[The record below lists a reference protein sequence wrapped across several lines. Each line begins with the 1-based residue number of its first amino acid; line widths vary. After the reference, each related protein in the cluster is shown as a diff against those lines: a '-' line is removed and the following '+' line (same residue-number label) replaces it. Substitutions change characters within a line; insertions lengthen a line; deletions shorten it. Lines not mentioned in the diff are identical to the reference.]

1 MRMILKSLHGEN
13 FKGIK
18 SIDIKFGEKKTKIS
32 GQNAVGKTTIFDMF
46 SWLLFNKNSAG
57 EEKFNVRPLDKN
69 NKRIDNVEIKVVGVI
84 EVDGKEVELSKV
96 QKQNWVKKR
105 GTDTVTLQGN
115 VNSFEIDG
123 YPKSEAEFKA
133 YVSNLAQSEE
143 MFKMLTNPQYFSSLK
158 WKDQRDILMKLT
170 TEVSDVELAKEMF
183 DENAYA
189 ESLIEELEK
198 APSTDDIRAK
208 FQKALTEW
216 KKKQAEIPVRIDE
229 AEKSKVDV
237 DVAEQELLKADL
249 ERKIEAVDDRM
260 ENAGTEIGRLRGKEM
275 QLQFDMSGIMQVMN
289 DELSAKRRGLDSAK
303 DDATREF
310 NDLHNQIQS
319 AENQIKAN
327 EKTIS
332 DTDEERKNLGV
343 EYNAEFSKAF
353 DEMPYLFDESKW
365 KFDESTTVCSLC
377 GQKLPQDKIESLK
390 ADFEQKKADAKARAE
405 KQLEDARKA
414 FDDAKGGKLKD
425 LIAKGNTCKAEIE
438 RLTKENTKLQEDIT
452 ALKEQESKALA
463 EQNDYAKQLSEIP
476 AEADYSQNEEY
487 VKLKTEH
494 DKILADIAKLESE
507 GADKVVTD
515 LKAEKTNLQAQLDEV
530 NKVIAQ
536 AANNVAIDDRIETLR
551 DEQKEIGQKVAD
563 QEQMLYLLEEFIRF
577 KLNKVSESINSH
589 FKTVNFKL
597 FEMQLNGGMK
607 DCCECTVNG
616 VGYSDLNNGH
626 KILAGLDII
635 RSLSELYGVSVPIFV
650 DNAESLTSNYTSD
663 SQLVLLIAKKPQYMD
678 ENGEI
683 HDVDENYDPKIHK
696 LVYDGSLKV
705 EVS

>member
-1 MRMILKSLHGEN
+1 MRMILKSLHMEN

-18 SIDIKFGEKKTKIS
+18 SLDVNFSNKTSIK
-32 GQNAVGKTTIFDMF
+32 GQNAVGKTTIFDAF
-46 SWLLFNKNSAG
+46 TWLLFNKNSAG
-57 EEKFNVRPLDKN
+57 EEKFNVRPLDKDGH
-69 NKRIDNVEIKVVGVI
+69 RIDNVEIEVIGVI

-133 YVSNLAQSEE
+133 YVSGLAQSEE

-158 WKDQRDILMKLT
+158 WKDQRDILMKLVA
-170 TEVSDVELAKEMF
+170 EVSDVELAQTDAK
-183 DENAYA
+183 YA
-189 ESLIEELEK
+189 PLIDELEK

-208 FQKALTEW
+208 FSKALSEW

-229 AEKSKVDV
+229 AEKSKIDV

-249 ERKIEAVDDRM
+249 ERKIEAVNDRM

-319 AENQIKAN
+319 AENQIKTN

-332 DTDEERKNLGV
+332 DTDAERKNLGV

-365 KFDESTTVCSLC
+365 VFNENSTVCSLC
-377 GQKLPQDKIESLK
+377 GQQLPANKIEQLK
-390 ADFEQKKADAKARAE
+390 ADFEQKKADAKARAT
-405 KQLEDARKA
+405 KQLEDERKA
-414 FDDAKGGKLKD
+414 FDDAKGAKLKG
-425 LIAKGNTCKAEIE
+425 LIDKGNACEADIE
-438 RLTKENTKLQEDIT
+438 RLTKENAKLQEDIV

-463 EQNDYAKQLSEIP
+463 KQNDYAKQLSEIP

-487 VKLKTEH
+487 VKLKAEQ
-494 DKILADIAKLESE
+494 DEVLADIAKLEST
-507 GADKVVTD
+507 GADKVVDD
-515 LKAEKTNLQAQLDEV
+515 LKAEKKDLQEQLDEV
-530 NKVIAQ
+530 NGIIAK
-536 AANNVAIDDRIETLR
+536 ASMNVEIDERITQLQT
-551 DEQKEIGQKVAD
+551 EQKEIGQKVAD
-563 QEQMLYLLEEFIRF
+563 QEQMLYLLEEFMRF

-616 VGYSDLNNGH
+616 VPYSTLNSGH
-626 KILAGLDII
+626 RIIAGLDII
-635 RSLSELYGVSVPIFV
+635 SSLSELYGVSVPIFI
-650 DNAESLTSNYTSD
+650 DNAESLNEFNVPD
-663 SQLVLLIAKKPQYMD
+663 MDAQLILLSVTEDKQ
-678 ENGEI
+678 
-683 HDVDENYDPKIHK
+683 
-696 LVYDGSLKV
+696 LKV
-705 EVS
+705 EGA

>member
-32 GQNAVGKTTIFDMF
+32 GQNASGKTTIFDIF

-57 EEKFNVRPLDKN
+57 EEKFNVRPLDKDG
-69 NKRIDNVEIKVVGVI
+69 KRIDNVEIKVVAVLD
-84 EVDGKEVELSKV
+84 VDGKEVELSKV

-115 VNSFEIDG
+115 INSFEIDG
-123 YPKSEAEFKA
+123 YPKSEAEFKS
-133 YVSNLAQSEE
+133 YISGLAQSEE

-158 WKDQRDILMKLT
+158 WKEQRDILMKLIADF
-170 TEVSDVELAKEMF
+170 SDVELAKS
-183 DENAYA
+183 DAKYA
-189 ESLIEELEK
+189 PLIGELEK

-208 FQKALTEW
+208 FSKALSEW

-260 ENAGTEIGRLRGKEM
+260 GNAGTEIGRLRGKEI
-275 QLQFDMSGIMQVMN
+275 QLQFDMSGIAQTMN
-289 DELSAKRRGLDSAK
+289 RELSNRRSNI
-303 DDATREF
+303 DA
-310 NDLHNQIQS
+310 DLCGCKNEMDHF
-319 AENQIKAN
+319 KA
-327 EKTIS
+327 TIS
-332 DTDEERKNLGV
+332 LKEKQIADNAKAIADADAERKKLG
-343 EYNAEFSKAF
+343 EQYNSEKAKAF
-353 DEMPYLFDESKW
+353 DETPYLFDESKW
-365 KFDESTTVCSLC
+365 IFDESTTVCSLC

-390 ADFEQKKADAKARAE
+390 ADFEQKKADAKARAT

-414 FDDAKGGKLKD
+414 FDDAKGAKLKG
-425 LIAKGNTCKAEIE
+425 LIDKGNACKADIE
-438 RLTKENTKLQEDIT
+438 RMTKENAKLQEDIV

-463 EQNDYAKQLSEIP
+463 KQNDYAKQLSEIQ

-515 LKAEKTNLQAQLDEV
+515 LKAEKTNLQAQLGEV

-577 KLNKVSESINSH
+577 KLDKISESINSH

-597 FEMQLNGGMK
+597 FETQLNGGMK

-616 VGYSDLNNGH
+616 VPYSTLNSGH
-626 KILAGLDII
+626 RIVAGLDII

-650 DNAESLTSNYTSD
+650 DNAESLNDFNVPDMDT
-663 SQLVLLIAKKPQYMD
+663 QLILLSVSADKQ
-678 ENGEI
+678 
-683 HDVDENYDPKIHK
+683 
-696 LVYDGSLKV
+696 LKV
-705 EVS
+705 EGV

>member
-1 MRMILKSLHGEN
+1 MKMMLKSLHLEN
-13 FKGIK
+13 FKGSK
-18 SIDIKFGEKKTKIS
+18 LLDVNFTEKTKTK
-32 GQNAVGKTTIFDMF
+32 GQNASGKTTVFDAF
-46 SWLLFNKNSAG
+46 TWLLFNKNSAG
-57 EEKFNVRPLDKN
+57 EEKFNVRPLDKDG
-69 NKRIDNVEIKVVGVI
+69 KRIDNVEIKVAAVLD
-84 EVDGKEVELSKV
+84 VDGKEVELSKV

-105 GTDTVTLQGN
+105 GTDIVTLQGN

-133 YVSNLAQSEE
+133 YVSGLAQNEE

-208 FQKALTEW
+208 FSKALSEW

-260 ENAGTEIGRLRGKEM
+260 ENAGTEIDRLRGKEM
-275 QLQFDMSGIMQVMN
+275 QLQFDMSGIAQTMN
-289 DELSAKRRGLDSAK
+289 RELSNRRSNI
-303 DDATREF
+303 DA
-310 NDLHNQIQS
+310 DLCGCKNEMDHF
-319 AENQIKAN
+319 KA
-327 EKTIS
+327 TIS
-332 DTDEERKNLGV
+332 LKEKQIADNAKAIADADAERKKLG
-343 EYNAEFSKAF
+343 EQYNSEKAKAF
-353 DEMPYLFDESKW
+353 DETPYLFDESKW
-365 KFDESTTVCSLC
+365 VFDENSTVCSLC
-377 GQKLPQDKIESLK
+377 GRKLPADKIEQLK
-390 ADFEQKKADAKARAE
+390 TDFEERKTKAKADAKRKLNDSKSDFITQKESNLEEIKAYGFAKKNLIE
-405 KQLEDARKA
+405 ELTKKNADLNTEIDALKKQEQDA
-414 FDDAKGGKLKD
+414 
-425 LIAKGNTCKAEIE
+425 IAK
-438 RLTKENTKLQEDIT
+438 KEEL
-452 ALKEQESKALA
+452 S
-463 EQNDYAKQLSEIP
+463 KQLSEIP
-476 AEADYSQNEEY
+476 SEADYSQNEEY
-487 VKLKTEH
+487 VKLKAEH

-507 GADKVVTD
+507 GADKVVTN
-515 LKAEKTNLQAQLDEV
+515 LKAEKADLQSQLDEV

-597 FEMQLNGGMK
+597 FETQLNGGLK

-616 VGYSDLNNGH
+616 VPYSTLNSGH
-626 KILAGLDII
+626 RIVAGLDII

-650 DNAESLTSNYTSD
+650 DNAESLNEFNVPD
-663 SQLVLLIAKKPQYMD
+663 MDAQLILLSVTEDKQ
-678 ENGEI
+678 
-683 HDVDENYDPKIHK
+683 
-696 LVYDGSLKV
+696 LKV
-705 EVS
+705 EGV

>member
-1 MRMILKSLHGEN
+1 MEN

-18 SIDIKFGEKKTKIS
+18 SLDVNFSNKTSIK
-32 GQNAVGKTTIFDMF
+32 GQNAAGKTTIFDAF
-46 SWLLFNKNSAG
+46 TWLLFNKNSAG
-57 EEKFNVRPLDKN
+57 EEKFNVRPLDKDGH
-69 NKRIDNVEIKVVGVI
+69 RIDNVEIKVVGVI

-123 YPKSEAEFKA
+123 YPKSEADFKA
-133 YVSNLAQSEE
+133 YVSNLAQSDD

-208 FQKALTEW
+208 FSKALSEW

-229 AEKSKVDV
+229 AEKSKIDV
-237 DVAEQELLKADL
+237 DVAEQELAKTDL
-249 ERKIEAVDDRM
+249 TRRIAECDKKI
-260 ENAGTEIGRLRGKEM
+260 ENAGSALGDLRSKEM
-275 QLQFDMSGIMQVMN
+275 QLQFDMSGMEQTMN
-289 DELSAKRRGLDSAK
+289 RELSNKRSIM
-303 DDATREF
+303 DAELRDCKNELEHFAVTISLKEK
-310 NDLHNQIQS
+310 QIS
-319 AENQIKAN
+319 DN
-327 EKTIS
+327 EKTI
-332 DTDEERKNLGV
+332 TDADAERKKLG
-343 EYNAEFSKAF
+343 EQYNAEKAKAF
-353 DEMPYLFDESKW
+353 DETPYLFDESKW
-365 KFDESTTVCSLC
+365 VFDESTTICSLC
-377 GQKLPQDKIESLK
+377 GQKLPADKIEQLK
-390 ADFEQKKADAKARAE
+390 ADFEERKTKAKADAKRKLNDSKSDFITQKE
-405 KQLEDARKA
+405 SNLEEIKA
-414 FDDAKGGKLKD
+414 YGFAKKN
-425 LIAKGNTCKAEIE
+425 LIEE
-438 RLTKENTKLQEDIT
+438 LTKKNADLQMEIDSLKKQEQGTFTNKEELCKL
-452 ALKEQESKALA
+452 
-463 EQNDYAKQLSEIP
+463 LSEIP
-476 AEADYSQNEEY
+476 EEADYSQNEEY
-487 VKLKTEH
+487 VKLKAEH

-536 AANNVAIDDRIETLR
+536 AANNIMIDDRIETLR

-577 KLNKVSESINSH
+577 KLDKVSESINSH

-616 VGYSDLNNGH
+616 VPYSTLNSGH
-626 KILAGLDII
+626 RIVAGLDII

-650 DNAESLTSNYTSD
+650 DNAESLNEFNVPD
-663 SQLVLLIAKKPQYMD
+663 MDAQLILLSVTEDKQ
-678 ENGEI
+678 
-683 HDVDENYDPKIHK
+683 
-696 LVYDGSLKV
+696 LKV
-705 EVS
+705 EGV

>member
-1 MRMILKSLHGEN
+1 MRMILKSLHMEN

-18 SIDIKFGEKKTKIS
+18 SLDVNFSNKTSIK
-32 GQNAVGKTTIFDMF
+32 GQNAAGKTTIFDAF
-46 SWLLFNKNSAG
+46 TWLLFNKNSAG
-57 EEKFNVRPLDKN
+57 EEKFNVRPLDKDG
-69 NKRIDNVEIKVVGVI
+69 KRIDNVEIKVVAVLD
-84 EVDGKEVELSKV
+84 VDGKEVELSKT

-123 YPKSEAEFKA
+123 YPKSEADFKA
-133 YVSNLAQSEE
+133 YVSGLAQSED

-170 TEVSDVELAKEMF
+170 AEVSDVELAKA
-183 DENAYA
+183 DAKYA
-189 ESLIEELEK
+189 PLLGELEK

-208 FQKALTEW
+208 FSKALSEW

-249 ERKIEAVDDRM
+249 ERKIEAVEDRM
-260 ENAGTEIGRLRGKEM
+260 ENAGDEIDKLRGKEM
-275 QLQFDMSGIMQVMN
+275 QLQFDMSGITQTMN
-289 DELSAKRRGLDSAK
+289 NELSAKRRELDSVK
-303 DDATREF
+303 VDATREF
-310 NDLHNQIQS
+310 NDLHNQIQT

-327 EKTIS
+327 EKIIA
-332 DTDEERKNLGV
+332 DTDAERKNLGV
-343 EYNAEFSKAF
+343 EYNVEFAKAF
-353 DEMPYLFDESKW
+353 DETPYIFDESKW

-377 GQKLPQDKIESLK
+377 GQKLPADKIVSLK
-390 ADFEQKKADAKARAE
+390 AEFEQKKADAKARAD

-414 FDDAKGGKLKD
+414 FDDAKDAKLKG
-425 LIAKGNTCKAEIE
+425 LINKGNACKADIE
-438 RLTKENTKLQEDIT
+438 RLNKENAKSQEDI
-452 ALKEQESKALA
+452 AELKEQESKALA
-463 EQNDYAKQLSEIP
+463 KQNDYAKQLSEIP
-476 AEADYSQNEEY
+476 SEADYSQNEEY

-515 LKAEKTNLQAQLDEV
+515 LKAEKVDLQAQLDEA
-530 NKVIAQ
+530 NKAIAQ
-536 AANNVAIDDRIETLR
+536 VANNVAIDDRIETLR

-616 VGYSDLNNGH
+616 VPYSTLNSGH
-626 KILAGLDII
+626 RIVAGLDII
-635 RSLSELYGVSVPIFV
+635 QSLSELYGVSVPIFV
-650 DNAESLTSNYTSD
+650 DNAESLNEFNVPD
-663 SQLVLLIAKKPQYMD
+663 MDAQLILLSVSEDKQ
-678 ENGEI
+678 
-683 HDVDENYDPKIHK
+683 
-696 LVYDGSLKV
+696 LKV
-705 EVS
+705 EGA

>member
-1 MRMILKSLHGEN
+1 MKMILKSIHLEN

-18 SIDIKFGEKKTKIS
+18 NLDVNFSNKTNIK
-32 GQNAVGKTTIFDMF
+32 GQNAAGKTTIFDAF
-46 SWLLFNKNSAG
+46 TWLLFNKNSAG
-57 EEKFNVRPLDKN
+57 EEKFNVRPLDKDGN
-69 NKRIDNVEIKVVGVI
+69 RIDNVEIKVVAVLD
-84 EVDGKEVELSKV
+84 VDGKEVELSKA

-123 YPKSEAEFKA
+123 YPKSEADFKA
-133 YVSNLAQSEE
+133 YVSNLAQSED

-208 FQKALTEW
+208 FSKALSEW

-237 DVAEQELLKADL
+237 DVAEQELAKTDL
-249 ERKIEAVDDRM
+249 ERQIAGIDEQLKSAYKVVDDL
-260 ENAGTEIGRLRGKEM
+260 EQQKFE
-275 QLQFDMSGIMQVMN
+275 LQFEIN
-289 DELSAKRRGLDSAK
+289 DCKRKANESLIKERRALEDKK
-303 DDATREF
+303 DEATRKF
-310 NDLHNQIQS
+310 NDLHKKITILERGIGDKKRRIEVLNG
-319 AENQIKAN
+319 
-327 EKTIS
+327 EKS
-332 DTDEERKNLGV
+332 ELG
-343 EYNAEFSKAF
+343 EQYNAEITKAF
-353 DEMPYLFDESKW
+353 DETPYLFDESKCV
-365 KFDESTTVCSLC
+365 FDENSTVCSLC
-377 GQKLPQDKIESLK
+377 GQKLPEDKIEQLK
-390 ADFEQKKADAKARAE
+390 ADFETRKAKAKADAADKLKAAKFSFDNHKKIELNRISTLGNEKKAEVEALKAEIIDAEKNFPELRKQETEQTKIENECIKRLSELPEEADLSANEDYEALMKKEADLQAQIDSARANSTDTSVLEQKKAELETALEDAKA
-405 KQLEDARKA
+405 
-414 FDDAKGGKLKD
+414 
-425 LIAKGNTCKAEIE
+425 I
-438 RLTKENTKLQEDIT
+438 
-452 ALKEQESKALA
+452 
-463 EQNDYAKQLSEIP
+463 
-476 AEADYSQNEEY
+476 
-487 VKLKTEH
+487 
-494 DKILADIAKLESE
+494 
-507 GADKVVTD
+507 
-515 LKAEKTNLQAQLDEV
+515 
-530 NKVIAQ
+530 IAQ

-616 VGYSDLNNGH
+616 VPYSTLNSGH
-626 KILAGLDII
+626 RIVAGLDII

-650 DNAESLTSNYTSD
+650 DNAESLNEFNVPD
-663 SQLVLLIAKKPQYMD
+663 MDAQLILLSVSEDKQ
-678 ENGEI
+678 
-683 HDVDENYDPKIHK
+683 
-696 LVYDGSLKV
+696 LKV
-705 EVS
+705 EAV

>member
-1 MRMILKSLHGEN
+1 MILKSLHGEN

-32 GQNAVGKTTIFDMF
+32 GQNASGKTTIFDMF

-57 EEKFNVRPLDKN
+57 EEKFNVRPLDKDGH
-69 NKRIDNVEIKVVGVI
+69 RIDNVEIKVVGVVD
-84 EVDGKEVELSKV
+84 VDGKEVELSKV

-133 YVSNLAQSEE
+133 YVSGLAQSED

-158 WKDQRDILMKLT
+158 WKEQRDILMKLVS
-170 TEVSDVELAKEMF
+170 EVSNVELAQTDAK
-183 DENAYA
+183 YA
-189 ESLIEELEK
+189 PLIGELEK

-208 FQKALTEW
+208 FSKALSEW

-249 ERKIEAVDDRM
+249 ERKIEAVEDRM
-260 ENAGTEIGRLRGKEM
+260 ENAGDEIDKLRGKEM
-275 QLQFDMSGIMQVMN
+275 QLQFDMSGIAQTMN
-289 DELSAKRRGLDSAK
+289 NELSSKKREIEHHKYEHEEKLEDIRFSIENAQNSIDSSK
-303 DDATREF
+303 R
-310 NDLHNQIQS
+310 
-319 AENQIKAN
+319 
-327 EKTIS
+327 TIS
-332 DTDEERKNLGV
+332 EQTLKKSDLVKKYKDE
-343 EYNAEFSKAF
+343 KAKKF
-353 DEMPYLFDESKW
+353 DDSKW
-365 KFDESTTVCSLC
+365 VFDESTTVCSLC
-377 GQKLPQDKIESLK
+377 GQRLPEDKIDSLR
-390 ADFEQKKADAKARAE
+390 ADFSQRKADAIETFNEEHVKTLAMIVDDGNACAE
-405 KQLEDARKA
+405 MIK
-414 FDDAKGGKLKD
+414 KLTENNKE
-425 LIAKGNTCKAEIE
+425 L
-438 RLTKENTKLQEDIT
+438 ENTINTLKLHEAEEIDII
-452 ALKEQESKALA
+452 KGFDEQISK
-463 EQNDYAKQLSEIP
+463 IP

-515 LKAEKTNLQAQLDEV
+515 LKAEKTNLQSQLEEV

-563 QEQMLYLLEEFIRF
+563 QEQMLYLLEKFIRF

-616 VGYSDLNNGH
+616 VPYSTLNSGH
-626 KILAGLDII
+626 RIVAGLDII

-650 DNAESLTSNYTSD
+650 DNAESLNEFNVPD
-663 SQLVLLIAKKPQYMD
+663 MDAQLILLSVSEDKQ
-678 ENGEI
+678 
-683 HDVDENYDPKIHK
+683 
-696 LVYDGSLKV
+696 LKV
-705 EVS
+705 EGV